1 MSLIIWKVELK
12 LDCTNHCVLTAAGA
26 DSNDV
31 KSNNVIFTIKDK
43 KLYVP
48 VVALSARDSQK
59 LTKRLS
65 KGFERS
71 VYLNEYE
78 TKHENK
84 ITINEDIFS
93 NQTLV
98 ELIDYFF
105 SLFKSR

>member
-1 MSLIIWKVELK
+1 MLNLIMLFLLSKTK
-12 LDCTNHCVLTAAGA
+12 N
-26 DSNDV
+26 
-31 KSNNVIFTIKDK
+31 
-43 KLYVP
+43 VP

-105 SLFKSR
+105 NLFKSR

>member
-1 MSLIIWKVELK
+1 MQQFLCYWNIQVISWLLEMSLIIWKVELK
-12 LDCTNHCVLTAAGA
+12 LDCANHCVLTPAGA
-26 DSNDV
+26 DNNDV

-71 VYLNEYE
+71 V
-78 TKHENK
+78 
-84 ITINEDIFS
+84 
-93 NQTLV
+93 
-98 ELIDYFF
+98 
-105 SLFKSR
+105 

>member
-12 LDCTNHCVLTAAGA
+12 LDCANHCVLTPA
-26 DSNDV
+26 DADNNDV

-71 VYLNEYE
+71 V
-78 TKHENK
+78 
-84 ITINEDIFS
+84 
-93 NQTLV
+93 
-98 ELIDYFF
+98 
-105 SLFKSR
+105 